1 MSGLLLNMFQLL
13 GAAFLAVF
21 TIPLVVIDLRER
33 RLPNKI
39 TLPAIALTLVGVLL
53 TADWPRIGVALL
65 CACVLFAAGTAL
77 SFKGWLGMGDV
88 KLLVPIGLTL
98 GWFGWEPLVIAL
110 GLAFFCA
117 GGFVLV
123 RMAMQKITATSTIA
137 LGPFL
142 LFGFWAAVIQPAW
155 SSIAR

>member
-1 MSGLLLNMFQLL
+1 MFQLL
-13 GAAFLAVF
+13 GAAYLALF

-39 TLPAIALTLVGVLL
+39 TLPAIAFTFVGIMLTGEWGRV
-53 TADWPRIGVALL
+53 GVALI
-65 CACVLFAAGTAL
+65 CAAALFLLGTGL
-77 SFKGWLGMGDV
+77 SFRGWLGMGDV

-98 GWFGWEPLVIAL
+98 GWFGWEVLAIGL
-110 GLAFFCA
+110 GLAFFIA
-117 GGFVLV
+117 GGYVLV
-123 RMAMQKITATSTIA
+123 RMALQKITATSTIA

-142 LFGFWAAVIQPAW
+142 LLGFWAAVIQPAW

>member
-1 MSGLLLNMFQLL
+1 MFQLL
-13 GAAFLAVF
+13 GAAYLALF

-39 TLPAIALTLVGVLL
+39 TLPAIALTFVGIMLTGDWGRVGVAVICAAALFLL
-53 TADWPRIGVALL
+53 
-65 CACVLFAAGTAL
+65 GTAL

-98 GWFGWEPLVIAL
+98 GWFGWEVLAIGL
-110 GLAFFCA
+110 GLAFFLA
-117 GGFVLV
+117 GGYVFV

-142 LFGFWAAVIQPAW
+142 LLGFWAAVIQPAW

>member
-1 MSGLLLNMFQLL
+1 MFQLL
-13 GAAFLAVF
+13 GAAYLALF

-39 TLPAIALTLVGVLL
+39 TLPAIALTLLGLLL
-53 TADWPRIGVALL
+53 TAEWSRVGVALL
-65 CACVLFAAGTAL
+65 CAALLFGAGTAL

-98 GWFGWEPLVIAL
+98 GWFGWESLAF
-110 GLAFFCA
+110 GLAVTFFGA
-117 GGFVLV
+117 GLFVLV
-123 RMAMQKITATSTIA
+123 RLAMQKITATSTIA

>member
-1 MSGLLLNMFQLL
+1 MFHLL
-13 GAAFLAVF
+13 GALYLAVF
-21 TIPLVVIDLRER
+21 TIPLAIIDLRER

-39 TLPAIALTLVGVLL
+39 TLPAIALTFVGILL
-53 TADWPRIGVALL
+53 TGEWGRVGVALI
-65 CACVLFAAGTAL
+65 CAAVLFLLGTGL

-98 GWFGWEPLVIAL
+98 GWFGWEVLAIGL
-110 GLAFFCA
+110 GLAFFLA

-142 LFGFWAAVIQPAW
+142 LAGFWAAVIQPAW

>member
-1 MSGLLLNMFQLL
+1 M
-13 GAAFLAVF
+13 GAAYLALF

-39 TLPAIALTLVGVLL
+39 TLPAIALTFVGIMLTGDWGRVGVAVICAAALFLL
-53 TADWPRIGVALL
+53 
-65 CACVLFAAGTAL
+65 GTGL

-98 GWFGWEPLVIAL
+98 GWFGWEVLAIGL
-110 GLAFFCA
+110 GLAFFLA
-117 GGFVLV
+117 GGYVLV
-123 RMAMQKITATSTIA
+123 RMALQKITATSTIA

-142 LFGFWAAVIQPAW
+142 LLGFWAAVIQPAW

>member
-1 MSGLLLNMFQLL
+1 MFQLL
-13 GAAFLAVF
+13 GAAYLAIF

-39 TLPAIALTLVGVLL
+39 TLPAIAITAVGVSLTLDWSRVGV
-53 TADWPRIGVALL
+53 AVL
-65 CACVLFAAGTAL
+65 CAGVLIVAGTAL
-77 SFKGWLGMGDV
+77 SFKGWLGLGDV

-98 GWFGWEPLVIAL
+98 GWFGWETLAIGL
-110 GLAFFCA
+110 GLAFLFA

-142 LFGFWAAVIQPAW
+142 LFGFWVAVIQPAW

>member
-1 MSGLLLNMFQLL
+1 MFQLL
-13 GAAFLAVF
+13 GAAYLALF

-39 TLPAIALTLVGVLL
+39 TLPAIALTFVGIMLTGDWGRVGVAVICAAALFLL
-53 TADWPRIGVALL
+53 
-65 CACVLFAAGTAL
+65 GTGL

-98 GWFGWEPLVIAL
+98 GWFGWEVLAIGL
-110 GLAFFCA
+110 GLAFFIA
-117 GGFVLV
+117 GGYVLV
-123 RMAMQKITATSTIA
+123 RMGMQKITATSTIA

-142 LFGFWAAVIQPAW
+142 LLGFWAAVIQPAW

>member
-1 MSGLLLNMFQLL
+1 MAL
-13 GAAFLAVF
+13 F

-39 TLPAIALTLVGVLL
+39 TLPAIALTFVGIMLTGDWGRVGVAVICAAALFLL
-53 TADWPRIGVALL
+53 
-65 CACVLFAAGTAL
+65 GTGL
-77 SFKGWLGMGDV
+77 SFRGWLGMGDV

-98 GWFGWEPLVIAL
+98 GWFGWEVLAIGL
-110 GLAFFCA
+110 GLAFFLA
-117 GGFVLV
+117 GGYVLV
-123 RMAMQKITATSTIA
+123 RMALQKITATSTIA

-142 LFGFWAAVIQPAW
+142 LLGFWAAVIQPAW

>member
-1 MSGLLLNMFQLL
+1 MFQLL
-13 GAAFLAVF
+13 GAAYLALF

-39 TLPAIALTLVGVLL
+39 TLPAIALTFVGIMLTGDWGRVGVAVICAAALFLL
-53 TADWPRIGVALL
+53 
-65 CACVLFAAGTAL
+65 GTGL

-98 GWFGWEPLVIAL
+98 GWFGWEVLAIGL
-110 GLAFFCA
+110 GLAFFIA
-117 GGFVLV
+117 GGYVLV
-123 RMAMQKITATSTIA
+123 RMGMQKITATSTIA

-142 LFGFWAAVIQPAW
+142 LIGFWAAVIQPAW

>member
-1 MSGLLLNMFQLL
+1 MAL
-13 GAAFLAVF
+13 F

-39 TLPAIALTLVGVLL
+39 TLPAISLAFVGILL
-53 TADWPRIGVALL
+53 TGEWGRVGVALI
-65 CACVLFAAGTAL
+65 CAAALFLLGTGL
-77 SFKGWLGMGDV
+77 SFRGWLGMGDV

-98 GWFGWEPLVIAL
+98 GWFGWEVLAIGL
-110 GLAFFCA
+110 GLAFFLA
-117 GGFVLV
+117 GVFVLV
-123 RMAMQKITATSTIA
+123 RMAMQKITASSTIA

-142 LFGFWAAVIQPAW
+142 LLGFWAAVIQPAW

>member
-1 MSGLLLNMFQLL
+1 MFQLL
-13 GAAFLAVF
+13 GAAYLAIF

-39 TLPAIALTLVGVLL
+39 TLPAIAVTILGLL
-53 TADWPRIGVALL
+53 LAWDWPRFGVAIA
-65 CACVLFAAGTAL
+65 CASVLFCVGTLL

-88 KLLVPIGLTL
+88 KLLVPIGMTL
-98 GWFGWEPLVIAL
+98 GWYGWETLAIAL
-110 GLAFFCA
+110 GVAFVFA
-117 GGFVLV
+117 GLFVLV

-142 LFGFWAAVIQPAW
+142 LLGFWASFVFSGNWQV
-155 SSIAR
+155 SR

>member
-1 MSGLLLNMFQLL
+1 MFQLM
-13 GAAFLAVF
+13 GAAYLALF

-39 TLPAIALTLVGVLL
+39 TLPAIALTFVVIMLTGDWGRVGVAVICAAALFLL
-53 TADWPRIGVALL
+53 
-65 CACVLFAAGTAL
+65 GTGL

-98 GWFGWEPLVIAL
+98 GWFGWEVLAIGL
-110 GLAFFCA
+110 GLAFFLA
-117 GGFVLV
+117 GGYVLV
-123 RMAMQKITATSTIA
+123 RMALQKITATSTIA

-142 LFGFWAAVIQPAW
+142 LLGFWAAVIQPAW

>member
-1 MSGLLLNMFQLL
+1 MFELL
-13 GAAFLAVF
+13 GVIYLALF

-39 TLPAIALTLVGVLL
+39 TLPAIVVTLTGVLL
-53 TADWPRIGVALL
+53 SAQWPRVGVALL
-65 CACVLFAAGTAL
+65 CAALLFGAGTAL

-98 GWFGWEPLVIAL
+98 GWFGWERLAIGL
-110 GLAFFCA
+110 GIAFFCA

-142 LFGFWAAVIQPAW
+142 LVGFWAAVIQPAW

>member
-1 MSGLLLNMFQLL
+1 MAL
-13 GAAFLAVF
+13 F

-39 TLPAIALTLVGVLL
+39 TLPAIALTFVGIVL
-53 TADWPRIGVALL
+53 TGDWGRVGMAVICAAALFL
-65 CACVLFAAGTAL
+65 LGTGL

-98 GWFGWEPLVIAL
+98 GWFGWEVLAIGL
-110 GLAFFCA
+110 GLAFFLA
-117 GGFVLV
+117 GGYVFV

-142 LFGFWAAVIQPAW
+142 LLGFWAAVIQPAW